1 MKVDVV
7 SQVDEIKMEEIK
19 HRTVIV
25 IDVLRASSTVVTAL
39 ANGAIEVIPV
49 ETVGQA
55 RQFQGSR
62 YLLAGERYGKRIAGF
77 PYTNSPTE
85 LSSTPLVDN
94 SLVLTTTNGTRAI
107 HKSLKADAVLIG
119 SFLNGK
125 ACAELA
131 QQFRRDVT
139 ILCAGSRQKF
149 ALEDG
154 LAAGYITSLISQKI
168 PDLCINDLGQAMV
181 AAYEVHK
188 DQLPKTLQET
198 ATGKR
203 LVQAGNL
210 VDIEYCAQK
219 DLYPLVPFLKDES
232 LTVYFPKEKL
242 IGKE

>member
-1 MKVDVV
+1 MKVEVV
-7 SQVDEIKMEEIK
+7 SQVDEVKMEEIK

-39 ANGAIEVIPV
+39 AHGANEVIPV

-55 RQFQGSR
+55 RQFHGNQ

-85 LSSTPLVDN
+85 LSSTPLADS

-107 HKSLKADAVLIG
+107 QKSLKAEAVLIG
-119 SFLNGK
+119 SFLNGR

-131 QQFRRDVT
+131 QQFRRDIT

-154 LAAGYITSLISQKI
+154 LAAGYILSFLLTKI
-168 PDLCINDLGQAMV
+168 PDPCINDLGQAMF
-181 AAYEVHK
+181 AAYDFHK

-203 LVQAGNL
+203 LMQAGNL
-210 VDIEYCAQK
+210 ADIEFCAQK
-219 DLYPLVPFLKDES
+219 DLYPLVPYLKDES
-232 LTVYFPKEKL
+232 LTIYSPKEKL